1 MTAQRQITGAGD
13 MAGANG
19 GKPRSDIVPPKI
31 PGWVSPITHPD
42 NPHGGIPLS
51 LDKNGNITLRIDPW
65 LNQNK
70 DDKADVLLNGSNT
83 PDASK
88 VIAAGEE
95 NQSFDLNLP
104 TTKLTN
110 GINMMRLRVTRLSQ
124 PQPENSPDLKVL
136 FHTPRPGGEVTGSGD
151 NQNLIM
157 KLPAD
162 VVANGVNADR
172 ARQGVDVTLQYI
184 HMRPGDVIT
193 LYLDGKPGDKTH
205 TVTAAEAAAQQI
217 VIRLTPADFW
227 QDNSRFALRFRVTD
241 VIGNSSGP
249 DAIWSPTTLIDVHV
263 KRVDLDL
270 TAPKVLEAKD
280 ANGTV
285 INFERDFYRE
295 DFATVEVAYTG
306 SNTEQR
312 VKAIFAGRKFSW
324 ISDAQTV
331 NIPGQI
337 LTFKVPRLEVV
348 DSIGS
353 NAKVS
358 YTVQLPGTTT
368 DVPSKVLD
376 LQITAQKHALPEPT
390 LNAAKTNLRIYYP
403 TLEATYKHRIAL
415 HGVTTRYG
423 AETYIV
429 QANYTDVAVP
439 SAWLTENQGKDVM
452 FNFTLKRV
460 NSAELIIFSWC
471 LRVSL

>member
-19 GKPRSDIVPPKI
+19 GKPRSDIFPPKI
-31 PGWVSPITHPD
+31 PGSIPSIIHPD
-42 NPHGGIPLS
+42 NPDVGIPLS
-51 LDKNGNITLRIDPW
+51 LDENGNIVLLIEPW
-65 LNQNK
+65 SSQAENDN
-70 DDKADVLLNGSNT
+70 AEVLLNGSNT
-83 PDASK
+83 ADASK
-88 VIAAGEE
+88 VIGAGEE
-95 NQSFDLNLP
+95 NKSFPLNFP
-104 TTKLTN
+104 TTKLAN
-110 GINMMRLRVTRLSQ
+110 GINLMRLRVTRPPQ
-124 PQPENSPDLKVL
+124 QPETSLDLKIL
-136 FHTPRPGGEVTGSGD
+136 FHTPRPGSEVTGSGD
-151 NQNLIM
+151 NPNLIM
-157 KLPAD
+157 TLPAD

-172 ARQGVDVTLQYI
+172 ASQGVDVKLQYI
-184 HMRPGDVIT
+184 HMRLGDVIT
-193 LYLDGKPGDKTH
+193 LYLDGKPGDKKH
-205 TVTAAEAAAQQI
+205 TVTAAEATAQQI
-217 VIRLTPADFW
+217 VITLTTADFW
-227 QDNSRFALRFRVTD
+227 QDNPQFALRFRVTD

-249 DAIWSPTTLIDVHV
+249 NAIWSRTTLIDVHV

-306 SNTEQR
+306 SNTGQR
-312 VKAIFAGRKFSW
+312 VKAIFAGRNFRW

-331 NIPGQI
+331 NTPGQI

-348 DSIGS
+348 DSIRS

-368 DVPSKVLD
+368 DVPSKELD
-376 LQITAQKHALPEPT
+376 LRITAQKHALPEPT

-403 TLEATYKHRIAL
+403 TLEATYKYRIAL

-423 AETYIV
+423 DELYIG

-439 SAWLTENQGKDVM
+439 SAWLTENRGKDVL
-452 FNFTLKRV
+452 FNYTLKRV
-460 NSAELIIFSWC
+460 GSTDPIIFSWC
-471 LRVSL
+471 LRVTL

>member
-1 MTAQRQITGAGD
+1 M
-13 MAGANG
+13 N
-19 GKPRSDIVPPKI
+19 
-31 PGWVSPITHPD
+31 
-42 NPHGGIPLS
+42 
-51 LDKNGNITLRIDPW
+51 PW
-65 LNQNK
+65 LNQSK

-83 PDASK
+83 PSASK

-95 NQSFDLNLP
+95 NQPFHLDLPAAN
-104 TTKLTN
+104 LTN
-110 GINMMRLRVTRLSQ
+110 GINLMRLRVTRISQ
-124 PQPENSPDLKVL
+124 PVPVDSLDLKVL
-136 FHTPRPGGEVTGSGD
+136 FLKPRPGGEVTGSGD
-151 NQNLIM
+151 NPNLIM
-157 KLPAD
+157 TLPAD

-217 VIRLTPADFW
+217 VITLTPADFW
-227 QDNSRFALRFRVTD
+227 QDNSLFALRFRVTD

-249 DAIWSPTTLIDVHV
+249 NAPWSPTTPIDVHV

-270 TAPKVLEAKD
+270 TAPKVLEAKES
-280 ANGTV
+280 NGAV
-285 INFERDFYRE
+285 MNFERHFYRE
-295 DFATVEVAYTG
+295 NFATVEVVYTG
-306 SNTEQR
+306 SDTGQS
-312 VKAIFAGRKFSW
+312 VKVIFAGRKFIW
-324 ISDAQTV
+324 ISVAQTV

-337 LTFKVPRLEVV
+337 LTFKVPRLEVI

-353 NAKVS
+353 NVKVS
-358 YTVQLPGTTT
+358 YTVRLPGTTT

-452 FNFTLKRV
+452 INFTLKRV
-460 NSAELIIFSWC
+460 NSTELIIFSWC